1 MQSDAFILTEIDSQP
16 RILYTVKLLLKTE
29 GSINMFSDIQDLKNL
44 TFSCEGFLHEGEQR
58 LGLLVKGIQ
67 YTSSDESSSEGSR
80 RDFLWRKK
88 QK

>member
-1 MQSDAFILTEIDSQP
+1 MQSDAFILTKIDSQP

-44 TFSCEGFLHEGEQR
+44 AFSREGFLHEGEQR

-67 YTSSDESSSEGSR
+67 CTSSD
-80 RDFLWRKK
+80 
-88 QK
+88 